1 MPKDG
6 LPAHHSSPPGTLVM
20 NYATRLLIPT
30 ESPASHRDLFYP
42 PYPMPLSPQET
53 VIDIKT
59 HEMQRVGMSSAVQLP
74 SSPTETVS
82 IIQTYFT
89 AYEEGDRDT
98 VSALLAEDFSFS
110 SPLNHRVDRDSYFRN
125 CWPMNPHITLHIERI
140 FEKGNEAFVTY
151 ECERNDGT
159 RFRNTGFFILRDGGI
174 RHIHIYCD
182 SPEDLAPWREPS
194 PGIMAAALS

>member
-1 MPKDG
+1 
-6 LPAHHSSPPGTLVM
+6 M
-20 NYATRLLIPT
+20 NYATRLLSQT

-42 PYPMPLSPQET
+42 PYPMPLSPHET
-53 VIDIKT
+53 VVDIKT
-59 HEMQRVGMSSAVQLP
+59 HEMPPTRVSSAARSHPP
-74 SSPTETVS
+74 SSPLDAVR

-98 VSALLAEDFSFS
+98 VFTLLAEDFSFS
-110 SPLNHRVDRDSYFRN
+110 SPLNYRVDRDTYFRN

-151 ECERNDGT
+151 ECERSDGT